1 MQSFAA
7 LPLNLNSQFSTLKS
21 QISNLKSQFWLFN
34 LFTKVHIPSKML
46 DFYFIS
52 NFLFS
57 ISIQS
62 PAETVAFFPYHG
74 TQNNNKRSDEYYS
87 SGEHG
92 QRLVLSKGRSRGMK
106 KAWMKAA
113 VCAVLAG
120 GALLGGAF
128 PSQASDIRILPVDTA
143 KFWAGARFD
152 FDVEVS
158 NAKNLQSVDV
168 QVNGVPA
175 EKFFGKKAVTKDLG
189 NGVTSYRIDDVDF
202 AKTGKVEVT
211 VNAKDSLGVSKATA
225 GYNVVHEAAVKKA
238 KNVILFVGDGM
249 SLQAR
254 EIARILS
261 KGMTNG
267 KYNDLLAMEKLEHN
281 AVITTSGYDS
291 LVTDSANSASAYATG
306 HKSVV
311 NAMGVYEDST
321 KDPFDDPKVENIS
334 EILKRT
340 RGMSIGIITQAE
352 STDATPA
359 AMIGHTRRRANQDFL
374 AKSYLDAYHRPDV
387 IMGGGSARYLP
398 KSVPGSKRKDNDNII
413 QDFKNLGYTF
423 ASTSR
428 EMMAAPD
435 NKPLL
440 GLFHT
445 GTMNVYIDREMLKN
459 PKVLKGFDDQP
470 NLMNMTKKSL
480 DILSKNPNG
489 FFAMIEGAS
498 IDKQLHV
505 MDWQR
510 AAYDTIEFD
519 KSIEYAEKWA
529 KEHGDNTLIIVLA
542 DHAHGISI
550 SGTYH
555 ERDGKKGTEAV
566 RVYAN
571 SVFPTFKDADHD
583 GFPDNPDPDV
593 TLAVQYANH
602 PEYYENYHFMK
613 TPTPPALAVTETKE
627 EAVQN
632 GDKVEYHQVS
642 HASSKANPARIH
654 PGDPAELMPANTPK
668 NDPQECHSADDILLN
683 AGGPGSEYFHGTM
696 DNTEVFFGMMRALGI
711 DANKNKK

>member
-1 MQSFAA
+1 MMECR
-7 LPLNLNSQFSTLKS
+7 N
-21 QISNLKSQFWLFN
+21 
-34 LFTKVHIPSKML
+34 TKAWDE
-46 DFYFIS
+46 DFIY
-52 NFLFS
+52 
-57 ISIQS
+57 
-62 PAETVAFFPYHG
+62 
-74 TQNNNKRSDEYYS
+74 
-87 SGEHG
+87 
-92 QRLVLSKGRSRGMK
+92 GRSKGMK
-106 KAWMKAA
+106 KTWMKAA
-113 VCAVLAG
+113 VCGLLAG
-120 GALLGGAF
+120 GALFGGVF
-128 PSQASDIRILPVDTA
+128 PSEAADIRILPVDHA

-158 NAKNLQSVDV
+158 NAKNLQNVDV
-168 QVNGVPA
+168 KVNGVPA
-175 EKFFGKKAVTKDLG
+175 DKFFGKPAVTKDLG
-189 NGVTSYRIDDVDF
+189 NGVTSYHIDDVDF
-202 AKTGKVEVT
+202 PKAGKIAVT
-211 VNAKDSLGVSKATA
+211 VNAKDSLGTSSTRA
-225 GYNVVHEAAVKKA
+225 GYEVVQEKAQKRA

-254 EIARILS
+254 EVARILS

-340 RGMSIGIITQAE
+340 RGMSIGVITQAE

-374 AKSYLDAYHRPDV
+374 AKSYLDDYHRPDV
-387 IMGGGSARYLP
+387 IMGGGSSRYLP

-413 QDFKNLGYTF
+413 QDFKDLGYTF
-423 ASTSR
+423 VSTSK
-428 EMMAAPD
+428 EMKAAPSD
-435 NKPLL
+435 KPLL

-470 NLMNMTKKSL
+470 NLMDMTKKSL

-519 KSIEYAEKWA
+519 KSIECAEKWA

-555 ERDGKKGTEAV
+555 ERDGRKGTEAV

-571 SVFPTFKDADHD
+571 SIFPTFKDADHD

-593 TLAVQYANH
+593 TLAIQYANH

-613 TPTPPALAVTETKE
+613 TPTPPALAVKQTKE

-642 HASSKANPARIH
+642 SASSKANPARIH

-668 NDPQECHSADDILLN
+668 DDPQECHSADDILLN

-696 DNTEVFFGMMRALGI
+696 DNTEVFFGMLRALGI
-711 DANKNKK
+711 DGNKNKK

>member
-1 MQSFAA
+1 M
-7 LPLNLNSQFSTLKS
+7 K
-21 QISNLKSQFWLFN
+21 K
-34 LFTKVHIPSKML
+34 
-46 DFYFIS
+46 
-52 NFLFS
+52 NFL
-57 ISIQS
+57 
-62 PAETVAFFPYHG
+62 
-74 TQNNNKRSDEYYS
+74 
-87 SGEHG
+87 
-92 QRLVLSKGRSRGMK
+92 
-106 KAWMKAA
+106 KAA
-113 VCAVLAG
+113 VMTLVAG
-120 GALLGGAF
+120 GAIFGTAMV
-128 PSQASDIRILPVDTA
+128 SDAANVRILPVDTA

-158 NAKNLQSVDV
+158 GAKNLENVKVDI
-168 QVNGVPA
+168 NGVPA
-175 EKFFGKKAVTKDLG
+175 DKFFGKNAVQKTLD
-189 NGVTSYRIDDVDF
+189 NGVVSYRIDQVSF
-202 AKTGKVEVT
+202 PKTGDITVTASANDNGVVSTSTAKYKV
-211 VNAKDSLGVSKATA
+211 VNEK
-225 GYNVVHEAAVKKA
+225 AVKRA
-238 KNVILFVGDGM
+238 KNVILFIGDGM

-267 KYNDLLAMEKLEHN
+267 KYNDLLAMEKLDHN

-321 KDPFDDPKVENIS
+321 KDPLDDPKVENLS

-359 AMIGHTRRRANQDFL
+359 AMVGHTRRRANQDF
-374 AKSYLDAYHRPDV
+374 
-387 IMGGGSARYLP
+387 
-398 KSVPGSKRKDNDNII
+398 KD
-413 QDFKNLGYTF
+413 KGYIF
-423 ASTSR
+423 VSTSK
-428 EMMAAPD
+428 EMMAAPSD
-435 NKPLL
+435 KPLL

-459 PKVLKGFDDQP
+459 PKVLKGFTDQP
-470 NLMNMTKKSL
+470 NLMNMTEKSL

-498 IDKQLHV
+498 IDKHLHV

-519 KSIEYAEKWA
+519 KSIEYAENWA
-529 KEHGDNTLIIVLA
+529 KEQGNDTLIIVVA
-542 DHAHGISI
+542 DHAHGIFI

-555 ERDGKKGTEAV
+555 ERDGKKGPEAV
-566 RVYAN
+566 RVYAK
-571 SVFPTFKDADHD
+571 SIFPTFKDADHD
-583 GFPDNPDPDV
+583 GFPDNPDV

-613 TPTPPALAVTETKE
+613 TPTPPALSVTETKE
-627 EAVQN
+627 EASKV
-632 GDKVEYHQVS
+632 GDKIEYHQVS
-642 HASSKANPARIH
+642 SASSKANPARIH
-654 PGDPAELMPANTPK
+654 PGDPEVLMPANTPK
-668 NDPQECHSADDILLN
+668 DDAQEAHAADDVLLN

-696 DNTEVFFGMMRALGI
+696 DNTEVFFGILRALGI
-711 DANKNKK
+711 NGNKK

>member
-1 MQSFAA
+1 
-7 LPLNLNSQFSTLKS
+7 
-21 QISNLKSQFWLFN
+21 
-34 LFTKVHIPSKML
+34 ML

-254 EIARILS
+254 EVARILS

-267 KYNDLLAMEKLEHN
+267 KYNDLLAMEKLDHN

-321 KDPFDDPKVENIS
+321 KDPFDDPKVENIA
-334 EILKRT
+334 EIVKRT
-340 RGMSIGIITQAE
+340 RGMSVGIITQAE

-398 KSVPGSKRKDNDNII
+398 KSVPGSKRKDNDNVI
-413 QDFKNLGYTF
+413 QDFKDLGYTF
-423 ASTSR
+423 VTNSK
-428 EMMAAPD
+428 EMMAAPSD
-435 NKPLL
+435 KPML

-571 SVFPTFKDADHD
+571 SIFPTFKDANHD

-593 TLAVQYANH
+593 TLAIQYANH

>member
-1 MQSFAA
+1 M
-7 LPLNLNSQFSTLKS
+7 
-21 QISNLKSQFWLFN
+21 
-34 LFTKVHIPSKML
+34 
-46 DFYFIS
+46 
-52 NFLFS
+52 
-57 ISIQS
+57 
-62 PAETVAFFPYHG
+62 
-74 TQNNNKRSDEYYS
+74 QNNNKSDD
-87 SGEHG
+87 
-92 QRLVLSKGRSRGMK
+92 RFINGRSRGMK
-106 KAWMKAA
+106 KSWMKAA
-113 VCAVLAG
+113 VCGLLAG
-120 GALLGGAF
+120 GALFGGMF
-128 PSQASDIRILPVDTA
+128 PSEASDIRILPVDTA
-143 KFWAGARFD
+143 KFWAGAHFD

-158 NAKNLQSVDV
+158 NAKNLQNVDV
-168 QVNGVPA
+168 KVNGIPA
-175 EKFFGKKAVTKDLG
+175 DKFFGKQAVVKDLG

-202 AKTGKVEVT
+202 SKTGKIAVT
-211 VNAKDSLGVSKATA
+211 VNAKDSLGTSTASA
-225 GYNVVHEAAVKKA
+225 GYEVVHETAQKKA

-254 EIARILS
+254 EVARILS

-387 IMGGGSARYLP
+387 IMGGGSSRYLP
-398 KSVPGSKRKDNDNII
+398 KSIPGSKRKDNDNII
-413 QDFKNLGYTF
+413 QDFKDLGYTF

-428 EMMAAPD
+428 EMMAAPSD
-435 NKPLL
+435 KPLL

-470 NLMNMTKKSL
+470 NLMDMTRKSL

-555 ERDGKKGTEAV
+555 ERDGRKGTEAV

-571 SVFPTFKDADHD
+571 SIFPTFKDANHD

-642 HASSKANPARIH
+642 SASSKANPARIH
-654 PGDPAELMPANTPK
+654 PGDPAELVPANTPK
-668 NDPQECHSADDILLN
+668 DDPQECHSADDILLN

-696 DNTEVFFGMMRALGI
+696 DNTEVFFGMLRALGI

>member
-1 MQSFAA
+1 M
-7 LPLNLNSQFSTLKS
+7 
-21 QISNLKSQFWLFN
+21 
-34 LFTKVHIPSKML
+34 
-46 DFYFIS
+46 
-52 NFLFS
+52 
-57 ISIQS
+57 
-62 PAETVAFFPYHG
+62 
-74 TQNNNKRSDEYYS
+74 QNNNKSDD
-87 SGEHG
+87 
-92 QRLVLSKGRSRGMK
+92 RFINGRSRGMK
-106 KAWMKAA
+106 KSWMKAA
-113 VCAVLAG
+113 VCGLLAG
-120 GALLGGAF
+120 GALFGGMF
-128 PSQASDIRILPVDTA
+128 PSEASDIRILPVDTA
-143 KFWAGARFD
+143 KFWAGAHFD

-158 NAKNLQSVDV
+158 NAKNLQNVDV
-168 QVNGVPA
+168 KVNGIPA
-175 EKFFGKKAVTKDLG
+175 DKFFGKQAVVKDLG

-202 AKTGKVEVT
+202 SKTGKIAVT
-211 VNAKDSLGVSKATA
+211 VNAKDSLGTSTASA
-225 GYNVVHEAAVKKA
+225 GYEVVHETAQKKA

-254 EIARILS
+254 EVARILS

-311 NAMGVYEDST
+311 NAMGIYEDST
-321 KDPFDDPKVENIS
+321 KDSFDDPKVENIS

-374 AKSYLDAYHRPDV
+374 AKSYLDDYHRPDV
-387 IMGGGSARYLP
+387 IMGGGSSRYLP
-398 KSVPGSKRKDNDNII
+398 KSIPGSKRKDNDNII
-413 QDFKNLGYTF
+413 QDFKDLGYTF

-428 EMMAAPD
+428 EMMAAPSD
-435 NKPLL
+435 KPLL

-470 NLMNMTKKSL
+470 NLMDMTRKSL

-555 ERDGKKGTEAV
+555 ERDGRKGTEAV

-571 SVFPTFKDADHD
+571 SIFPTFKDANHD

-642 HASSKANPARIH
+642 SASSKANPARIH
-654 PGDPAELMPANTPK
+654 PGDPAELVPANTPK
-668 NDPQECHSADDILLN
+668 DDPQECHSADDILLN

-696 DNTEVFFGMMRALGI
+696 DNTEVFFGMLRALGI

>member
-1 MQSFAA
+1 M
-7 LPLNLNSQFSTLKS
+7 
-21 QISNLKSQFWLFN
+21 
-34 LFTKVHIPSKML
+34 
-46 DFYFIS
+46 
-52 NFLFS
+52 
-57 ISIQS
+57 
-62 PAETVAFFPYHG
+62 
-74 TQNNNKRSDEYYS
+74 QNNNKSDD
-87 SGEHG
+87 
-92 QRLVLSKGRSRGMK
+92 RFINGRSRGMK
-106 KAWMKAA
+106 KSWMKAA
-113 VCAVLAG
+113 VCGLLAG
-120 GALLGGAF
+120 GALFGGMF
-128 PSQASDIRILPVDTA
+128 PSEASDIRILPVDTA
-143 KFWAGARFD
+143 KFWAGAHFD

-158 NAKNLQSVDV
+158 NAKNLQNVDV
-168 QVNGVPA
+168 KVNGIPA
-175 EKFFGKKAVTKDLG
+175 DKFFGKQAVVKDLG

-202 AKTGKVEVT
+202 SKTGKIAVT
-211 VNAKDSLGVSKATA
+211 VNAKDSLGTSTASA
-225 GYNVVHEAAVKKA
+225 GYEVVHETAQKKA

-254 EIARILS
+254 EVARILS

-291 LVTDSANSASAYATG
+291 LVTDSANSASTYATG

-311 NAMGVYEDST
+311 NAMGIYEDST

-387 IMGGGSARYLP
+387 IMGGGSSRYLP
-398 KSVPGSKRKDNDNII
+398 KSIPGSKRKDNDNII
-413 QDFKNLGYTF
+413 QDFKDLGYTF

-428 EMMAAPD
+428 EMMAAPSD
-435 NKPLL
+435 KPLL

-470 NLMNMTKKSL
+470 NLMDMTRKSL

-555 ERDGKKGTEAV
+555 ERDGRKGTEAV

-571 SVFPTFKDADHD
+571 SIFPTFKDANHD

-642 HASSKANPARIH
+642 SASSKANPARIH
-654 PGDPAELMPANTPK
+654 PGDPAELVPANTPK
-668 NDPQECHSADDILLN
+668 DDPQECHSADDILLN

-696 DNTEVFFGMMRALGI
+696 DNTEVFFGMLRALGI

>member
-1 MQSFAA
+1 M
-7 LPLNLNSQFSTLKS
+7 
-21 QISNLKSQFWLFN
+21 
-34 LFTKVHIPSKML
+34 
-46 DFYFIS
+46 
-52 NFLFS
+52 
-57 ISIQS
+57 
-62 PAETVAFFPYHG
+62 
-74 TQNNNKRSDEYYS
+74 QNNNKSDD
-87 SGEHG
+87 
-92 QRLVLSKGRSRGMK
+92 RFINGRSRGMK
-106 KAWMKAA
+106 KSWMKAA
-113 VCAVLAG
+113 VCGLLAG
-120 GALLGGAF
+120 GALFGGMF
-128 PSQASDIRILPVDTA
+128 PSEASDIRILPVDTA
-143 KFWAGARFD
+143 KFWAGAHFD

-158 NAKNLQSVDV
+158 NAKNLQNVDV
-168 QVNGVPA
+168 KVNGFPA
-175 EKFFGKKAVTKDLG
+175 DKFFGKQTVVKDLG

-202 AKTGKVEVT
+202 SKTGKIAVT
-211 VNAKDSLGVSKATA
+211 VNAKDSLGTSTASA
-225 GYNVVHEAAVKKA
+225 GYEVVHETAQKKA

-254 EIARILS
+254 EVARILS

-311 NAMGVYEDST
+311 NAMGIYEDST

-387 IMGGGSARYLP
+387 IMGGGSSRYLP
-398 KSVPGSKRKDNDNII
+398 KSIPGSKRKDNDNII
-413 QDFKNLGYTF
+413 QDFKDLGYTF

-428 EMMAAPD
+428 EMMAAPSD
-435 NKPLL
+435 KPLL

-470 NLMNMTKKSL
+470 NLMDMTRKSL

-555 ERDGKKGTEAV
+555 ERDGRKGTEAV

-571 SVFPTFKDADHD
+571 SIFPTFKDANHD

-642 HASSKANPARIH
+642 STSSKANPARIH
-654 PGDPAELMPANTPK
+654 PGDPAELVPANTPK
-668 NDPQECHSADDILLN
+668 DDPQECHSADDILLN

-696 DNTEVFFGMMRALGI
+696 DNTEVFFGMLRALGI

>member
-1 MQSFAA
+1 
-7 LPLNLNSQFSTLKS
+7 
-21 QISNLKSQFWLFN
+21 
-34 LFTKVHIPSKML
+34 ML

-555 ERDGKKGTEAV
+555 ERDGRKGTEAV

>member
-1 MQSFAA
+1 
-7 LPLNLNSQFSTLKS
+7 
-21 QISNLKSQFWLFN
+21 
-34 LFTKVHIPSKML
+34 
-46 DFYFIS
+46 
-52 NFLFS
+52 
-57 ISIQS
+57 
-62 PAETVAFFPYHG
+62 
-74 TQNNNKRSDEYYS
+74 
-87 SGEHG
+87 
-92 QRLVLSKGRSRGMK
+92 
-106 KAWMKAA
+106 
-113 VCAVLAG
+113 
-120 GALLGGAF
+120 
-128 PSQASDIRILPVDTA
+128 
-143 KFWAGARFD
+143 
-152 FDVEVS
+152 
-158 NAKNLQSVDV
+158 
-168 QVNGVPA
+168 
-175 EKFFGKKAVTKDLG
+175 
-189 NGVTSYRIDDVDF
+189 
-202 AKTGKVEVT
+202 
-211 VNAKDSLGVSKATA
+211 
-225 GYNVVHEAAVKKA
+225 
-238 KNVILFVGDGM
+238 M

-254 EIARILS
+254 EVARILS

-267 KYNDLLAMEKLEHN
+267 KYNDLLAMEKLDHN

-321 KDPFDDPKVENIS
+321 KDPFDDPKVENIA
-334 EILKRT
+334 EIVKRT
-340 RGMSIGIITQAE
+340 RGMSVGIITQAE

-398 KSVPGSKRKDNDNII
+398 KSVPGSKRRDNDNVI
-413 QDFKNLGYTF
+413 QDFKDLGYTF
-423 ASTSR
+423 VTNSK
-428 EMMAAPD
+428 EMMAAPSD
-435 NKPLL
+435 KPML

-571 SVFPTFKDADHD
+571 SIFPTFKDADHD

>member
-1 MQSFAA
+1 
-7 LPLNLNSQFSTLKS
+7 
-21 QISNLKSQFWLFN
+21 
-34 LFTKVHIPSKML
+34 ML

>member
-1 MQSFAA
+1 
-7 LPLNLNSQFSTLKS
+7 
-21 QISNLKSQFWLFN
+21 
-34 LFTKVHIPSKML
+34 ML

-225 GYNVVHEAAVKKA
+225 GYNVVHEAAAKKA

-254 EIARILS
+254 EVARILS

-267 KYNDLLAMEKLEHN
+267 KYNDLLAMEKLDHN

-321 KDPFDDPKVENIS
+321 KDPFDDPKVENIA
-334 EILKRT
+334 EIVKRT
-340 RGMSIGIITQAE
+340 RGMSVGIITQAE

-571 SVFPTFKDADHD
+571 SIFPTFKDADHD

>member
-1 MQSFAA
+1 M
-7 LPLNLNSQFSTLKS
+7 
-21 QISNLKSQFWLFN
+21 
-34 LFTKVHIPSKML
+34 
-46 DFYFIS
+46 
-52 NFLFS
+52 
-57 ISIQS
+57 
-62 PAETVAFFPYHG
+62 
-74 TQNNNKRSDEYYS
+74 QNNNKSDD
-87 SGEHG
+87 
-92 QRLVLSKGRSRGMK
+92 RFINGRSRGMK
-106 KAWMKAA
+106 KSWMKAA
-113 VCAVLAG
+113 VCGLLAG
-120 GALLGGAF
+120 GALFGGMF
-128 PSQASDIRILPVDTA
+128 PSEASDIRILPVDTA
-143 KFWAGARFD
+143 KFWAGAHFD

-158 NAKNLQSVDV
+158 NAKNLQNVDV
-168 QVNGVPA
+168 KVNGIPA
-175 EKFFGKKAVTKDLG
+175 DKFFGKQAVVKDLG

-202 AKTGKVEVT
+202 SKTGKIAVT
-211 VNAKDSLGVSKATA
+211 VNAKDSLGTSTASA
-225 GYNVVHEAAVKKA
+225 GYEVVHETAQKKA

-254 EIARILS
+254 EVARILS

-311 NAMGVYEDST
+311 NAMGIYEDST

-387 IMGGGSARYLP
+387 IMGGGSSRYLP
-398 KSVPGSKRKDNDNII
+398 KSIPGSKRKDNDNII
-413 QDFKNLGYTF
+413 QDFKDLGYTF

-428 EMMAAPD
+428 EMMAAPSD
-435 NKPLL
+435 KPLL

-470 NLMNMTKKSL
+470 NLMDMTRKSL

-555 ERDGKKGTEAV
+555 ERDGRKGTEAV

-571 SVFPTFKDADHD
+571 SIFPTFKDANHD

-613 TPTPPALAVTETKE
+613 TPTPPALAVMETKE

-642 HASSKANPARIH
+642 SASSKANPARIH
-654 PGDPAELMPANTPK
+654 PGDPAELVPANTPK
-668 NDPQECHSADDILLN
+668 DDPQECHSADDILLN

-696 DNTEVFFGMMRALGI
+696 DNTEVFFGMLRALGI

>member
-1 MQSFAA
+1 MMECR
-7 LPLNLNSQFSTLKS
+7 N
-21 QISNLKSQFWLFN
+21 
-34 LFTKVHIPSKML
+34 TKAWDE
-46 DFYFIS
+46 DFIY
-52 NFLFS
+52 
-57 ISIQS
+57 
-62 PAETVAFFPYHG
+62 
-74 TQNNNKRSDEYYS
+74 
-87 SGEHG
+87 
-92 QRLVLSKGRSRGMK
+92 GRSKGMK
-106 KAWMKAA
+106 KTWMKAA
-113 VCAVLAG
+113 VCGLLAG
-120 GALLGGAF
+120 GALFGGVF
-128 PSQASDIRILPVDTA
+128 PSEAADIRILPVDHA

-158 NAKNLQSVDV
+158 NAKNLQNVDV
-168 QVNGVPA
+168 KVNGVPA
-175 EKFFGKKAVTKDLG
+175 DKFFGKPAVTKDLG

-202 AKTGKVEVT
+202 SKAGKIAVT
-211 VNAKDSLGVSKATA
+211 VNAKDSLGTSSAGA
-225 GYNVVHEAAVKKA
+225 GYEVVQEKAQKRA

-254 EIARILS
+254 EVARILS

-340 RGMSIGIITQAE
+340 RGMSIGVITQAE
-352 STDATPA
+352 STAATPA

-374 AKSYLDAYHRPDV
+374 AKSYLDNYHRPDV
-387 IMGGGSARYLP
+387 IMGGGSSRYLP

-413 QDFKNLGYTF
+413 QDFKDLGYTF
-423 ASTSR
+423 VSTSK
-428 EMMAAPD
+428 EMKAAPSD
-435 NKPLL
+435 KPLL

-470 NLMNMTKKSL
+470 NLMDMTKKSL

-555 ERDGKKGTEAV
+555 ERDGRKGTEAV

-571 SVFPTFKDADHD
+571 SIFPTFKDADHD

-593 TLAVQYANH
+593 TLAIQYANH

-613 TPTPPALAVTETKE
+613 TPTPPALAVKQTKE

-632 GDKVEYHQVS
+632 GDKMEYHQVS
-642 HASSKANPARIH
+642 SASSKANPARIH

-668 NDPQECHSADDILLN
+668 DDPQECHSADDILLN

-696 DNTEVFFGMMRALGI
+696 DNTEVFFGMLRALGI
-711 DANKNKK
+711 DGNKNKK

>member
-1 MQSFAA
+1 M
-7 LPLNLNSQFSTLKS
+7 
-21 QISNLKSQFWLFN
+21 
-34 LFTKVHIPSKML
+34 
-46 DFYFIS
+46 
-52 NFLFS
+52 
-57 ISIQS
+57 
-62 PAETVAFFPYHG
+62 
-74 TQNNNKRSDEYYS
+74 QNNNKSDD
-87 SGEHG
+87 
-92 QRLVLSKGRSRGMK
+92 RFINGRSRGMK
-106 KAWMKAA
+106 KSWMKAA
-113 VCAVLAG
+113 VCGLLAE
-120 GALLGGAF
+120 GALFGGMF
-128 PSQASDIRILPVDTA
+128 PSEASDIRILPVDTA
-143 KFWAGARFD
+143 KFWAGAHFD

-158 NAKNLQSVDV
+158 NAKNLQNVDV
-168 QVNGVPA
+168 KVNGIPA
-175 EKFFGKKAVTKDLG
+175 DKFFGKQAVVKDLG

-202 AKTGKVEVT
+202 SKTGKIAVT
-211 VNAKDSLGVSKATA
+211 VNAKDSLGTSTASA
-225 GYNVVHEAAVKKA
+225 GYEVVHETAQKKA

-254 EIARILS
+254 EVARILS

-311 NAMGVYEDST
+311 NAMGIYEDST

-387 IMGGGSARYLP
+387 IMGGGSSRYLP
-398 KSVPGSKRKDNDNII
+398 KSIPGSKRKDNDNII
-413 QDFKNLGYTF
+413 QDFKDLGYTF

-428 EMMAAPD
+428 EMMAAPSD
-435 NKPLL
+435 KPLL

-470 NLMNMTKKSL
+470 NLMDMTRKSL

-555 ERDGKKGTEAV
+555 ERDGRKGTEAV

-571 SVFPTFKDADHD
+571 SIFPTFKDANHD

-642 HASSKANPARIH
+642 SASSKANPARIH
-654 PGDPAELMPANTPK
+654 PGDPAELVPANTPK
-668 NDPQECHSADDILLN
+668 DDPQECHSADDILLN

-696 DNTEVFFGMMRALGI
+696 DNTEVFFGMLRALGI

>member
-1 MQSFAA
+1 M
-7 LPLNLNSQFSTLKS
+7 
-21 QISNLKSQFWLFN
+21 
-34 LFTKVHIPSKML
+34 
-46 DFYFIS
+46 
-52 NFLFS
+52 
-57 ISIQS
+57 
-62 PAETVAFFPYHG
+62 
-74 TQNNNKRSDEYYS
+74 QNNNKSDD
-87 SGEHG
+87 
-92 QRLVLSKGRSRGMK
+92 RFINGRSRGMK
-106 KAWMKAA
+106 KSWMKAA
-113 VCAVLAG
+113 VCGLLAG
-120 GALLGGAF
+120 GALFGGMF
-128 PSQASDIRILPVDTA
+128 PSEASDIRILPVDTA
-143 KFWAGARFD
+143 KFWAGAHFD

-158 NAKNLQSVDV
+158 NAKNLQNVDV
-168 QVNGVPA
+168 KVNGIPA
-175 EKFFGKKAVTKDLG
+175 DKFFGKQAVVKDLG

-202 AKTGKVEVT
+202 SKTGKIAVT
-211 VNAKDSLGVSKATA
+211 VNAKDSLGTSTA
-225 GYNVVHEAAVKKA
+225 STGYEVVHETAQKKA

-254 EIARILS
+254 EVARILS

-311 NAMGVYEDST
+311 NAMGIYEDST

-387 IMGGGSARYLP
+387 IMGGGSSRYLP
-398 KSVPGSKRKDNDNII
+398 KSIPGSKRKDNDNII
-413 QDFKNLGYTF
+413 QDFKDLGYTF

-428 EMMAAPD
+428 EMMAAPSD
-435 NKPLL
+435 KPLL

-470 NLMNMTKKSL
+470 NLMDMTRKSL

-555 ERDGKKGTEAV
+555 ERDGRKGTEAV

-571 SVFPTFKDADHD
+571 SIFPTFKDANHD

-613 TPTPPALAVTETKE
+613 TPTPPALAVTETRE

-642 HASSKANPARIH
+642 SASSKANPARIH
-654 PGDPAELMPANTPK
+654 PGDPAELVPANTPK
-668 NDPQECHSADDILLN
+668 DDPQECHSADDILLN

-696 DNTEVFFGMMRALGI
+696 DNTEVFFGMLRALGI

>member
-1 MQSFAA
+1 MK
-7 LPLNLNSQFSTLKS
+7 KS
-21 QISNLKSQFWLFN
+21 WMKL
-34 LFTKVHIPSKML
+34 
-46 DFYFIS
+46 
-52 NFLFS
+52 
-57 ISIQS
+57 
-62 PAETVAFFPYHG
+62 A
-74 TQNNNKRSDEYYS
+74 
-87 SGEHG
+87 
-92 QRLVLSKGRSRGMK
+92 VLS
-106 KAWMKAA
+106 
-113 VCAVLAG
+113 VLASSAIVG
-120 GALLGGAF
+120 GVFQA
-128 PSQASDIRILPVDTA
+128 QASDIRILPVDTA
-143 KFWAGARFD
+143 KFWSGARFD

-158 NAKNLQSVDV
+158 NAKNLENVDV
-168 QVNGVPA
+168 KINGVEA

-189 NGVTSYRIDDVDF
+189 NGITSFRIDQVSF
-202 AKTGKVEVT
+202 PKTGPVEVT
-211 VNAKDSLGVSKATA
+211 VSAKDSLGTSAAKAN
-225 GYNVVHEAAVKKA
+225 YQVVREAANKKA

-254 EIARILS
+254 EVARIIS

-321 KDPFDDPKVENIS
+321 KDPLDDPKVENVS

-340 RGMSIGIITQAE
+340 KGMSIGIITQAE

-359 AMIGHTRRRANQDFL
+359 AMVGHTRRRAAQDFL
-374 AKSYLDAYHRPDV
+374 AKDYLEDYHRPDV
-387 IMGGGSARYLP
+387 IMGGGSARYIP
-398 KSVPGSKRKDNDNII
+398 KDVPGSKRKDSVNVIEE
-413 QDFKNLGYTF
+413 FKNKGYTF
-423 ASTSR
+423 VSNST
-428 EMMAAPD
+428 EMMNAPSD
-435 NKPLL
+435 KPLL

-445 GTMNVYIDREMLKN
+445 GTMNVYIDREMQKD
-459 PKVLKGFDDQP
+459 PKVLKGFTDQP

-529 KEHGDNTLIIVLA
+529 KEHGDDTLIIVLA

-555 ERDGKKGTEAV
+555 EKDGKKGTEAV

-571 SVFPTFKDADHD
+571 SVFPTFKDTNGD

-593 TLAVQYANH
+593 TLAIQYANH

-613 TPTPPALAVTETKE
+613 TPTPPALAITETKE

-642 HASSKANPARIH
+642 KSSSKANPTRIH
-654 PGDPAELMPANTPK
+654 PGDPVELVPANTPK
-668 NDPQECHSADDILLN
+668 SDPQECHSADDILLN
-683 AGGPGSEYFHGTM
+683 AGGPGSDYFHGTM
-696 DNTEVFFGMMRALGI
+696 DNTEVFFGILRALGV
-711 DANKNKK
+711 DGNKGHK

>member
-1 MQSFAA
+1 M
-7 LPLNLNSQFSTLKS
+7 
-21 QISNLKSQFWLFN
+21 
-34 LFTKVHIPSKML
+34 
-46 DFYFIS
+46 
-52 NFLFS
+52 
-57 ISIQS
+57 
-62 PAETVAFFPYHG
+62 
-74 TQNNNKRSDEYYS
+74 QNNNKSDD
-87 SGEHG
+87 
-92 QRLVLSKGRSRGMK
+92 RFINGRSRGMK
-106 KAWMKAA
+106 KSWMKAA
-113 VCAVLAG
+113 VCGLLAG
-120 GALLGGAF
+120 GALFGGMF
-128 PSQASDIRILPVDTA
+128 PSEASDIRILPVDTA
-143 KFWAGARFD
+143 KFWAGAHFD

-158 NAKNLQSVDV
+158 NAKNLQNVDV
-168 QVNGVPA
+168 KVNGIPA
-175 EKFFGKKAVTKDLG
+175 DKFFGKQAVVKDLG

-202 AKTGKVEVT
+202 SKTGKVAVT
-211 VNAKDSLGVSKATA
+211 VNAKDSLGTSTASA
-225 GYNVVHEAAVKKA
+225 GYEVVHETAQKKA

-254 EIARILS
+254 EVARILS

-311 NAMGVYEDST
+311 NAMGIYEDST

-387 IMGGGSARYLP
+387 IMGGGSSRYLP
-398 KSVPGSKRKDNDNII
+398 KSIPGSKRKDNDNII
-413 QDFKNLGYTF
+413 QDFKDLGYTF

-428 EMMAAPD
+428 EMMAAPSD
-435 NKPLL
+435 KPLL

-470 NLMNMTKKSL
+470 NLMDMTRKSL

-555 ERDGKKGTEAV
+555 ERDGRKGTEAV

-571 SVFPTFKDADHD
+571 SIFPTFKDANHD

-642 HASSKANPARIH
+642 SASSKANPARIH
-654 PGDPAELMPANTPK
+654 PGDPAELVPANTPK
-668 NDPQECHSADDILLN
+668 DDPQECHSADDILLN

-696 DNTEVFFGMMRALGI
+696 DNTEVFFGMLRALGI

>member
-1 MQSFAA
+1 
-7 LPLNLNSQFSTLKS
+7 
-21 QISNLKSQFWLFN
+21 
-34 LFTKVHIPSKML
+34 
-46 DFYFIS
+46 
-52 NFLFS
+52 
-57 ISIQS
+57 
-62 PAETVAFFPYHG
+62 
-74 TQNNNKRSDEYYS
+74 
-87 SGEHG
+87 
-92 QRLVLSKGRSRGMK
+92 MK
-106 KAWMKAA
+106 KSIVKAA
-113 VCAVLAG
+113 VLGLLAG
-120 GALLGGAF
+120 SALWGGVMGA
-128 PSQASDIRILPVDTA
+128 QAADVRILPVDTA

-152 FDVEVS
+152 FDVEVA
-158 NAKNLQSVDV
+158 NAKHLQQVDV
-168 QVNGVPA
+168 KVNGVDA
-175 EKFFGKKAVTKDLG
+175 EKFFGKKAELKDLG
-189 NGVTSYRIDDVDF
+189 NGVTSYRIDAVAF
-202 AKTGKVEVT
+202 PKAGPVEVT
-211 VNAKDSLGVSKATA
+211 VQAKDSTGTSSAAA
-225 GYNVVHEAAVKKA
+225 GYQVVKEASQKKA

-254 EIARILS
+254 EVARILS

-321 KDPFDDPKVENIS
+321 KDPLDDPKVENIS

-340 RGMSIGIITQAE
+340 KGMSIGIITQAE

-359 AMIGHTRRRANQDFL
+359 AMVGHTRRRALQDFL
-374 AKSYLDAYHRPDV
+374 AKDYLEDYHRPDV
-387 IMGGGSARYLP
+387 IMGGGSARYIP
-398 KSVPGSKRKDNDNII
+398 KDVPGSKRKDSVNVISE
-413 QDFKNLGYTF
+413 FEKKGYTF
-423 ASTSR
+423 VSTSQ
-428 EMMAAPD
+428 EMKAAPSD
-435 NKPLL
+435 KPLL

-470 NLMNMTKKSL
+470 NLMDMTQKSL

-529 KEHGDNTLIIVLA
+529 KEHGDDTLIIVLA

-555 ERDGKKGTEAV
+555 ERDGKKGSEAV
-566 RVYAN
+566 RTYAN
-571 SVFPTFKDADHD
+571 SVFPTFTDADKD

-593 TLAVQYANH
+593 TLAIQYANH

-627 EAVQN
+627 EAVTN

-642 HASSKANPARIH
+642 QTSSKANPARIH
-654 PGDPAELMPANTPK
+654 PGDPAELVPANTPK
-668 NDPQECHSADDILLN
+668 SDPQECHAADDILLN
-683 AGGPGSEYFHGTM
+683 AGGPGSDYFHGTM
-696 DNTEVFFGMMRALGI
+696 DNTEVFFGILRALGI
-711 DANKNKK
+711 DGNKTHK

>member
-1 MQSFAA
+1 
-7 LPLNLNSQFSTLKS
+7 
-21 QISNLKSQFWLFN
+21 
-34 LFTKVHIPSKML
+34 ML

-571 SVFPTFKDADHD
+571 SIFPTFKDADHD

>member
-1 MQSFAA
+1 
-7 LPLNLNSQFSTLKS
+7 
-21 QISNLKSQFWLFN
+21 
-34 LFTKVHIPSKML
+34 ML

-254 EIARILS
+254 EVARILS

-267 KYNDLLAMEKLEHN
+267 KYNDLLAMEKLDHN

-321 KDPFDDPKVENIS
+321 KDPFDDPKVENIA
-334 EILKRT
+334 EIVKRT
-340 RGMSIGIITQAE
+340 RGMSVGIITQAE

-398 KSVPGSKRKDNDNII
+398 KSVPGSKRKDNDNVI
-413 QDFKNLGYTF
+413 QDFKDLGYTF
-423 ASTSR
+423 VTNSK
-428 EMMAAPD
+428 EMMAAPSD
-435 NKPLL
+435 KPML

-555 ERDGKKGTEAV
+555 ERDGRKGTEAV

>member
-1 MQSFAA
+1 
-7 LPLNLNSQFSTLKS
+7 
-21 QISNLKSQFWLFN
+21 
-34 LFTKVHIPSKML
+34 
-46 DFYFIS
+46 
-52 NFLFS
+52 
-57 ISIQS
+57 
-62 PAETVAFFPYHG
+62 
-74 TQNNNKRSDEYYS
+74 
-87 SGEHG
+87 
-92 QRLVLSKGRSRGMK
+92 MK

-423 ASTSR
+423 ASTSK

-445 GTMNVYIDREMLKN
+445 GTMNVYIDREMLKD

-489 FFAMIEGAS
+489 FFTMIEGAS

-519 KSIEYAEKWA
+519 KSIEYAEQWA

-571 SVFPTFKDADHD
+571 SIFPTFKDANHD

-627 EAVQN
+627 EAVKN
-632 GDKVEYHQVS
+632 GDNVEYHQVS
-642 HASSKANPARIH
+642 KASSKANPARIH

-668 NDPQECHSADDILLN
+668 DDPQECHSADDILLN

-711 DANKNKK
+711 DATKNKK

>member
-7 LPLNLNSQFSTLKS
+7 LPLNLNSQFS
-21 QISNLKSQFWLFN
+21 NLKSQFCLFN
-34 LFTKVHIPSKML
+34 LFTKVCIPSKML

-571 SVFPTFKDADHD
+571 SIFPTFKDADHD

-627 EAVQN
+627 EAVKN
-632 GDKVEYHQVS
+632 GDNVEYHQVS

-668 NDPQECHSADDILLN
+668 DDPQECHSADDILLN

>member
-1 MQSFAA
+1 M
-7 LPLNLNSQFSTLKS
+7 
-21 QISNLKSQFWLFN
+21 
-34 LFTKVHIPSKML
+34 
-46 DFYFIS
+46 
-52 NFLFS
+52 
-57 ISIQS
+57 
-62 PAETVAFFPYHG
+62 
-74 TQNNNKRSDEYYS
+74 QNNNKSDD
-87 SGEHG
+87 
-92 QRLVLSKGRSRGMK
+92 RFINGRSRGMK
-106 KAWMKAA
+106 KSWMKAA
-113 VCAVLAG
+113 VCGLLAG
-120 GALLGGAF
+120 GALFGGMF
-128 PSQASDIRILPVDTA
+128 PSEASDIRILPVDTA
-143 KFWAGARFD
+143 KFWAGAHFD

-158 NAKNLQSVDV
+158 NAKNLQNVDV
-168 QVNGVPA
+168 KVNGIPA
-175 EKFFGKKAVTKDLG
+175 DKFFGKQAVVKDLG

-202 AKTGKVEVT
+202 SKTGKIAVT
-211 VNAKDSLGVSKATA
+211 VNAKDSLGTSTASA
-225 GYNVVHEAAVKKA
+225 GYEVVHETAQKKA

-254 EIARILS
+254 EVARILS

-311 NAMGVYEDST
+311 NAMGIYEDST

-387 IMGGGSARYLP
+387 IMGGGSSRYLP
-398 KSVPGSKRKDNDNII
+398 KSIPGSKRKDNDNII
-413 QDFKNLGYTF
+413 QDFKDLGYTF

-428 EMMAAPD
+428 EMMAAPSD
-435 NKPLL
+435 KPLL

-470 NLMNMTKKSL
+470 NLMDMTRKSL

-555 ERDGKKGTEAV
+555 ERDGRKGTEAV

-571 SVFPTFKDADHD
+571 SIFPTFKDANHD

-642 HASSKANPARIH
+642 SASSKANPARIH
-654 PGDPAELMPANTPK
+654 PGDPAELVPANTPK
-668 NDPQECHSADDILLN
+668 DDPQECHSADDILLN

-696 DNTEVFFGMMRALGI
+696 DNTEVFFGMLRALGI

>member
-1 MQSFAA
+1 M
-7 LPLNLNSQFSTLKS
+7 
-21 QISNLKSQFWLFN
+21 
-34 LFTKVHIPSKML
+34 
-46 DFYFIS
+46 
-52 NFLFS
+52 
-57 ISIQS
+57 
-62 PAETVAFFPYHG
+62 
-74 TQNNNKRSDEYYS
+74 QNNNKSDD
-87 SGEHG
+87 
-92 QRLVLSKGRSRGMK
+92 RFINGRSRGMK
-106 KAWMKAA
+106 KSWMKAA
-113 VCAVLAG
+113 VCGLLAG
-120 GALLGGAF
+120 GALFGGMF
-128 PSQASDIRILPVDTA
+128 PSEASDIRILPVDTA
-143 KFWAGARFD
+143 KFWAGAHFD

-158 NAKNLQSVDV
+158 NAKNLQNVDV
-168 QVNGVPA
+168 KVNGIPA
-175 EKFFGKKAVTKDLG
+175 DKFFGKQAVVKDLG

-202 AKTGKVEVT
+202 SKTGKIAVT
-211 VNAKDSLGVSKATA
+211 VNAKDSLGTSTASA
-225 GYNVVHEAAVKKA
+225 GYEVVHETAQKKA

-254 EIARILS
+254 EVARILS

-311 NAMGVYEDST
+311 NAMGIYEDST

-387 IMGGGSARYLP
+387 IMGGGSSRYLP
-398 KSVPGSKRKDNDNII
+398 KSIPGSKRKDNDNII
-413 QDFKNLGYTF
+413 QDFKDLGYTF

-428 EMMAAPD
+428 EMMAAPSD
-435 NKPLL
+435 KPLL

-470 NLMNMTKKSL
+470 NLMDMTRKSL

-498 IDKQLHV
+498 IDKQVHV

-555 ERDGKKGTEAV
+555 ERDGRKGTEAV

-571 SVFPTFKDADHD
+571 SIFPTFKDANHD

-642 HASSKANPARIH
+642 SASSKANPARIH
-654 PGDPAELMPANTPK
+654 PGDPAELVLANTPK
-668 NDPQECHSADDILLN
+668 DDPQECHSADDILLN

-696 DNTEVFFGMMRALGI
+696 DNTEVFFGMLRALGI